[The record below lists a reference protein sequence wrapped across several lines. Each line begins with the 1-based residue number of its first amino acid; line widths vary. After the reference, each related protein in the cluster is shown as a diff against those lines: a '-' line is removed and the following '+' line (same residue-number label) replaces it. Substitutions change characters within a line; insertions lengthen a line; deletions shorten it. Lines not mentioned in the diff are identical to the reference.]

1 MKLFIMTG
9 INVRSIDAHTGWKS
23 CDSTGSSEEEDG
35 SEGLH
40 VDSSSMCLG
49 CLAGEL

>member
-9 INVRSIDAHTGWKS
+9 INVRSIDAHTGRKS

-40 VDSSSMCLG
+40 VDSGSMCLG
-49 CLAGEL
+49 CLVGEL